1 VRDLQAWFIP
11 NLSEDEVLDK
21 YMSEVMVNLLQMQM
35 ERKASK
41 ARRKYEERQAKQ
53 RAKTKS

>member
-1 VRDLQAWFIP
+1 
-11 NLSEDEVLDK
+11 
-21 YMSEVMVNLLQMQM
+21 MSEVMVNLLQMQM